1 MILCIVIIQMN
12 VGRPRAKAGEEPDQ
26 LGLLRSKLLNFLE
39 SSHYYQPE
47 TLISKFPSHG

>member
-1 MILCIVIIQMN
+1 MIFHIIHIN
-12 VGRPRAKAGEEPDQ
+12 IGRPRSKAGEEPGQ

-47 TLISKFPSHG
+47 TLISKFPSTG